1 MGASEAKSRML
12 VGSSGS
18 TEGSRSAKARTCAK
32 APRTAW
38 TAAMVRLPSGHG
50 GEGVRFSRVLARAGP
65 SERTVRHE
73 FGGEQGWGT
82 PRVRP
87 VQMRDDVGGE
97 DARGPQHRFDPVQ
110 AHAVGGT
117 GPARCEVR
125 PSRLQEG
132 AQHRGPDGRGLDS
145 PPSLPGERC
154 ERVGAVVKV
163 AQDDIVRR
171 VRPLIGGKS
180 RCWQHLVDIGPYRA
194 TQRRYNAET
203 KVRLRLCTQC
213 MRRYEHTGRVRNG
226 PFGAAQGTI
235 EATTASRS
243 TTSVWMLASRKNAGA
258 VPAPRPRQRAVCGFG
273 CRKAVVSIN
282 ACAHARESHS

>member
-1 MGASEAKSRML
+1 MDGSDGEA
-12 VGSSGS
+12 
-18 TEGSRSAKARTCAK
+18 
-32 APRTAW
+32 
-38 TAAMVRLPSGHG
+38 
-50 GEGVRFSRVLARAGP
+50 
-65 SERTVRHE
+65 
-73 FGGEQGWGT
+73 
-82 PRVRP
+82 RVRP

-110 AHAVGGT
+110 AHA
-117 GPARCEVR
+117 
-125 PSRLQEG
+125 
-132 AQHRGPDGRGLDS
+132 
-145 PPSLPGERC
+145 GERC

-180 RCWQHLVDIGPYRA
+180 RCWQHLVDIGPYGA

-282 ACAHARESHS
+282 AIPANAASCLTSSSRCSMPMTLSSSKRTR